1 MEREE
6 VNLSNCPACEVQ
18 LTRMV
23 KKLNPHIKV
32 VDVIRFL
39 DEASS

>member
-18 LTRMV
+18 LTRMIER
-23 KKLNPHIKV
+23 LDSNIKAIDLIKFV
-32 VDVIRFL
+32 
-39 DEASS
+39 E